1 MFARFFHD
9 RLDFAADALCRAAEA
24 AGGPIIEGHALVS
37 GEALDT
43 VLRRYAEAHG
53 IADRRAAASDWS
65 KFFFARL
72 IIPALVIQ
80 CSSGQRLDLDPA
92 SWRAYCREDGTI
104 AHFVFDAD
112 PLGPPAPGDVSSL
125 VDTVITPL
133 ATALAARCRLS
144 SRVFG
149 SNAAVYYVW
158 TLDQLGAQARIP
170 PARLAPARALL
181 DSSTRPDGGHN
192 PFHAAFKPLVAGA
205 RDGDGAPVRQC
216 RRLCCVRDL
225 DPSLP
230 LCANCPRA
238 ITYPDTGGRA
248 RADEPATA
256 RVS

>member
-92 SWRAYCREDGTI
+92 SWGAYCREEGTI

-112 PLGPPAPGDVSSL
+112 PLGPPAPGDASSL
-125 VDTVITPL
+125 VDAVMTPIV
-133 ATALAARCRLS
+133 TALATDCGLS
-144 SRVFG
+144 PRVFA

-158 TLDQLGAQARIP
+158 ALDQLGAQAQIT
-170 PARLAPARALL
+170 PAQLAPARALL
-181 DSSTRPDGGHN
+181 DASTRPDGGRN
-192 PFHAAFKPLVAGA
+192 PFHAALQAAG
-205 RDGDGAPVRQC
+205 
-216 RRLCCVRDL
+216 
-225 DPSLP
+225 S
-230 LCANCPRA
+230 
-238 ITYPDTGGRA
+238 GRA
-248 RADEPATA
+248 RRRTGASVPPAVGSAA
-256 RVS
+256 RSVG